1 MMKRIGFALL
11 AGLMLCC
18 ACQKKNAPVA
28 ASATV
33 ALEADASFNAEGV
46 ATLTLTMSEALSTNT
61 LVTLGVGF
69 EAENGKTLVAVEDL
83 TFKTNPVTIL
93 MSKTR
98 VTTTVTLAPSARKEN
113 AQAVIVLESVQ
124 GAKVKEGASTV
135 YINWTGG
142 NVKDLSEDPSP
153 NPDESL
159 DPEDSSDPG
168 VSEDPVV
175 APFEPTK
182 GWKIEYLG
190 VQTDDEGS
198 ASVFEA
204 SGHKGEGIYIFLAE
218 AGYLSSYDSLEDF
231 LADAT
236 VNFQDDVQY
245 YADYGWTAEDLIY
258 TDDPVN
264 EYYDVLDAGDYEI
277 FMVGMDATGK
287 TSGHWAWCAFTAD
300 GEGST
305 PEHDITLEG
314 PVTRNSAWKASYVG
328 RYSYDE
334 EDEETGETTTYQYDR
349 FEITGTGN
357 NTFTFALFEPGDV
370 EQYDMEEL
378 LLGMA
383 ADVWSAYD
391 EMAPFYEALG
401 WDIAFTGFMYDNEF
415 NYDDYEAV
423 ELGTYDVLIV
433 GISAAGNPTG
443 QYNVCQ
449 VQVDGTVFTPDDGYE
464 ASARMAPK
472 LRKACH
478 QRPSVAVRP
487 SRAQRLQRH
496 AHAFST
502 R

>member
-124 GAKVKEGASTV
+124 GANVKEGASTV

-264 EYYDVLDAGDYEI
+264 
-277 FMVGMDATGK
+277 
-287 TSGHWAWCAFTAD
+287 
-300 GEGST
+300 
-305 PEHDITLEG
+305 
-314 PVTRNSAWKASYVG
+314 
-328 RYSYDE
+328 
-334 EDEETGETTTYQYDR
+334 
-349 FEITGTGN
+349 
-357 NTFTFALFEPGDV
+357 
-370 EQYDMEEL
+370 
-378 LLGMA
+378 
-383 ADVWSAYD
+383 
-391 EMAPFYEALG
+391 
-401 WDIAFTGFMYDNEF
+401 
-415 NYDDYEAV
+415 
-423 ELGTYDVLIV
+423 
-433 GISAAGNPTG
+433 
-443 QYNVCQ
+443 
-449 VQVDGTVFTPDDGYE
+449 
-464 ASARMAPK
+464 
-472 LRKACH
+472 
-478 QRPSVAVRP
+478 
-487 SRAQRLQRH
+487 
-496 AHAFST
+496 
-502 R
+502 